1 MEDVVLYCFGKHV
14 PQATACAE
22 ELNLNVVE
30 IFGKS
35 VMSEPLD
42 QICDVIYYM
51 KENHIDRLVIPTC
64 LTLSTKVVEFL
75 SIIHTFE
82 EYGLSLTILEPKMDA
97 INKGVMSSHF
107 KMTIEVMRQFDIVR
121 QKAMLKRMEKAH
133 ASYRL
138 YLQNGG
144 KVGRKN
150 GFRKKLQAYEREY
163 AKELSLLRS
172 GVSLKQCHQ
181 QTEISINT
189 LRKLKT
195 LFHL

>member
-1 MEDVVLYCFGKHV
+1 MEDVVLYSFGKHI

-22 ELNLNVVE
+22 EQNLNIVE
-30 IFGKS
+30 IFGKF

-97 INKGVMSSHF
+97 INKGIMSSQF
-107 KMTIEVMRQFDIVR
+107 KMTIEVMRQFDIVQQR
-121 QKAMLKRMEKAH
+121 AMLKRLEKAH
-133 ASYRL
+133 AAYRA
-138 YLQNGG
+138 YLKKGG
-144 KVGRKN
+144 KVGRQT
-150 GFRKKLQAYEREY
+150 GFKKKLLAYEREY
-163 AKELSLLRS
+163 AKELNLLRS

-181 QTEISINT
+181 QTGISINT